1 MHIGAFT
8 FFIILAFIVGV
19 LAGFFLSYAYA
30 KSNYTSLEQKAKEII
45 DNAKKEA
52 ENIKREKLAEAKEK
66 IYRERK
72 ELEREFRDRKRELQA
87 LEKRLS
93 HREENIDKRITILER
108 RERNLEWR
116 EREIKKKEEEL
127 DKEFENY
134 RKELERIA
142 GLTVEEARNLL
153 LKKVEHDAKFE
164 AQKLINKIEEEA
176 RRTADRKAKEILI
189 SAMQRL
195 APEVV
200 QESTITTIPLPSD
213 EMKGRIIGR
222 EGRNIRTLELLTGVD
237 IIIDDTPEI
246 VVISSFDPVRREIAR
261 LALERLIAD
270 GRIHPARIEEVVE
283 KVKRDFDRM
292 IIEEGEKAA
301 FELNIQGLTEEEL
314 AYIGILKYRTSYGQ
328 NVLEHSKE
336 VAYICGILAAELGL
350 DVERTK
356 RAGLLHDIGKGNITE
371 KEGAHAL
378 IGAEMARRAGE
389 DPMVVNMIA
398 AHHYDKDPESL
409 EAIIVQIADAISASR
424 PGSRKET
431 LDAYI
436 KRLEHIEGIA
446 KQFSGVEKAYSIQ
459 AGRELRV
466 IVSSDEVS
474 DEEMETLARGIA
486 KRIES
491 ELKYPGII
499 KVTVIREKRIVEYA
513 K

>member
-1 MHIGAFT
+1 MGTTLSAVAIKGSNVHFIHVGDSRIYVK
-8 FFIILAFIVGV
+8 FFGEERFQQITLDH
-19 LAGFFLSYAYA
+19 S
-30 KSNYTSLEQKAKEII
+30 
-45 DNAKKEA
+45 
-52 ENIKREKLAEAKEK
+52 LAEVE
-66 IYRERK
+66 YR
-72 ELEREFRDRKRELQA
+72 
-87 LEKRLS
+87 
-93 HREENIDKRITILER
+93 
-108 RERNLEWR
+108 
-116 EREIKKKEEEL
+116 
-127 DKEFENY
+127 
-134 RKELERIA
+134 
-142 GLTVEEARNLL
+142 
-153 LKKVEHDAKFE
+153 
-164 AQKLINKIEEEA
+164 
-176 RRTADRKAKEILI
+176 
-189 SAMQRL
+189 
-195 APEVV
+195 
-200 QESTITTIPLPSD
+200 
-213 EMKGRIIGR
+213 
-222 EGRNIRTLELLTGVD
+222 
-237 IIIDDTPEI
+237 
-246 VVISSFDPVRREIAR
+246 
-261 LALERLIAD
+261 
-270 GRIHPARIEEVVE
+270 
-283 KVKRDFDRM
+283 
-292 IIEEGEKAA
+292 
-301 FELNIQGLTEEEL
+301 
-314 AYIGILKYRTSYGQ
+314 
-328 NVLEHSKE
+328 
-336 VAYICGILAAELGL
+336 
-350 DVERTK
+350 
-356 RAGLLHDIGKGNITE
+356 KGNITE